1 MKLSITSIIAAFAMA
16 FASSANS
23 ASPPVANAI
32 FGPVVNTIYGPVKG
46 TLTPGVIEFLGV
58 RYAAPPT
65 GNLRWTPPQ
74 PPTRWFLPMNATQFG
89 NACPQEETSPFP
101 AVPTSEDCLFLNVYV
116 PTRNLT
122 NLFKR
127 FPVMVWIHGGS
138 LFSGASNYFDPTPL
152 VKQDVIVVSINYRLG
167 FLGFLAHPALSAETA
182 YGGSGNY
189 GLMDQQFAM
198 SWVGRNIAAFGGNPH
213 NVTIFGE
220 SASVLAHMASPT
232 AAGLFSRAIAETG
245 VNNLGLTFNSRT
257 SAEAIGTAFANDVG
271 CQTTDCLRSIDLQN
285 LLDRSGEFF
294 PDQAFVPDVDGN
306 VLTQAPDVAFQSGQF
321 NRVPVING
329 TNHDEYR
336 YFLRVLDFDDL
347 EQAAGGYDN
356 FLSSYYGPLLGG
368 FLSVYYPLADYQNN
382 FNIAY
387 ATLVTDGYYSCSA
400 LDTDQALSQHVRTYA
415 YEFADENAPPIL
427 PPVGGLPQGSEYFSE
442 AQYLFNVSAL
452 GEPTV
457 PFTASQQLLSNTM
470 IRYWTDFATSGN
482 PNQTGLSYWP
492 SFSGPPAQQNFLSLV
507 PPSPV
512 VEPESAFSTDH
523 QCVTDRLPLPFN
535 WLYFIGGVQASQ

>member
-1 MKLSITSIIAAFAMA
+1 MKLRITSVIAALAMA
-16 FASSANS
+16 LASSANS
-23 ASPPVANAI
+23 ASPPVVNTI

-46 TLTPGVIEFLGV
+46 TLTPGVTEFLGV

-89 NACPQEETSPFP
+89 NACPQLDSPFP
-101 AVPTSEDCLFLNVYV
+101 AVPTAEDCLFLNVYV

-122 NLFKR
+122 NLFKQ

-138 LFSGASNYFDPTPL
+138 LYSGASNYYDPTPL
-152 VKQDVIVVSINYRLG
+152 VKQGNVIVVSINYRLG

-198 SWVGRNIAAFGGNPH
+198 SWVRRNIAAFGGNPR
-213 NVTIFGE
+213 NVTVFGE

-232 AAGLFSRAIAETG
+232 AAGLFNRAIAETG
-245 VNNLGLTFNSRT
+245 VNNLGLTFNSRP

-271 CQTTDCLRSIDLQN
+271 CQTADCLRSMDLQN
-285 LLDRSGEFF
+285 LLDQSEEFF
-294 PDQAFVPDVDGN
+294 PDEAFVPDVDSN
-306 VLTQAPDVAFQSGQF
+306 VLTQAPDIAFQSGQF

-336 YFLRVLDFDDL
+336 YFVSVFEPL
-347 EQAAGGYDN
+347 EEAAGGYQN
-356 FLSSYYGPLLGG
+356 FLSDLYGPLLGDL
-368 FLSVYYPLADYQNN
+368 FAAYYPLADYQNQ
-382 FNIAY
+382 FLLAY
-387 ATLVTDGYYSCSA
+387 ATLVTDGFYSCSA
-400 LDTDQALSQHVRTYA
+400 LVTDQALSQYVRTYA
-415 YEFADENAPPIL
+415 YEFADENAPPIF
-427 PPVGGLPQGSEYFSE
+427 PTNSFPQGAMYLTE
-442 AQYLFNVSAL
+442 AQYLFDVSAL

-470 IRYWTDFATSGN
+470 IHYWTDFATSGD
-482 PNQTGLSYWP
+482 PNQAGLSVWP
-492 SFSGPPAQQNFLSLV
+492 SFSGTPAEENFLSLV

-512 VEPESAFSTDH
+512 VESESAFSTDH

-535 WLYFIGGVQASQ
+535 WLYFIEAAQQQ

>member
-1 MKLSITSIIAAFAMA
+1 MKLCIIGVIAAFAMA
-16 FASSANS
+16 LASSANA
-23 ASPPVANAI
+23 ASPPVVNTN
-32 FGPVVNTIYGPVKG
+32 FGPVVRTIYGPVKG
-46 TLTPGVIEFLGV
+46 TLTPGVAEFLGV

-89 NACPQEETSPFP
+89 NACPQVDSPFP
-101 AVPTSEDCLFLNVYV
+101 AVPTAEDCLFLNVYV
-116 PTRNLT
+116 PIRNRT
-122 NLFKR
+122 NLFKQ

-138 LFSGASNYFDPTPL
+138 LYSGASNYYDPTPL
-152 VKQDVIVVSINYRLG
+152 VKQGNVIVVSINYRLG

-198 SWVGRNIAAFGGNPH
+198 SWVKRNIAAFGGNPR
-213 NVTIFGE
+213 NVTVFGE

-232 AAGLFSRAIAETG
+232 AAGLFNRAIAETG
-245 VNNLGLTFNSRT
+245 VNNLGLTFNSRP

-271 CQTTDCLRSIDLQN
+271 CQTADCLRSMDLQN
-285 LLDRSGEFF
+285 LLDQSEEFF
-294 PDQAFVPDVDGN
+294 PDEAIVPDVDGN
-306 VLTQAPDVAFQSGQF
+306 VLTQAPDIAFQSGQF

-336 YFLRVLDFDDL
+336 YFVSVFEPL
-347 EQAAGGYDN
+347 EEAAGGYQN
-356 FLSSYYGPLLGG
+356 FLSDLYGPLFGD
-368 FLSVYYPLADYQNN
+368 FFAAYYPLADYQNQ
-382 FNIAY
+382 FLLAY
-387 ATLVTDGYYSCSA
+387 ATLVTDGFYSCSA
-400 LDTDQALSQHVRTYA
+400 LVTDQALSQYVRTYA
-415 YEFADENAPPIL
+415 YEFADENAPPIF
-427 PPVGGLPQGSEYFSE
+427 PTNSFPQGAMYLTE
-442 AQYLFNVSAL
+442 AQYLFDVSAL

-470 IRYWTDFATSGN
+470 IHYWTDFATSGD
-482 PNQTGLSYWP
+482 PNQAGLSVWP
-492 SFSGPPAQQNFLSLV
+492 SFSGTPAEENFLSLV

-512 VEPESAFSTDH
+512 VESESAFSTDH

-535 WLYFIGGVQASQ
+535 WLYFIEAAQQQ

>member
-1 MKLSITSIIAAFAMA
+1 MKLCIIGVIAAFAMA
-16 FASSANS
+16 LASSANA
-23 ASPPVANAI
+23 ASPPVVNTN
-32 FGPVVNTIYGPVKG
+32 FGPVVRTIYGPVKG
-46 TLTPGVIEFLGV
+46 TLTPGVAEFLGV

-89 NACPQEETSPFP
+89 NACPQVDSPFP
-101 AVPTSEDCLFLNVYV
+101 AVPTAEDCLFLNVYV
-116 PTRNLT
+116 PIRNRT
-122 NLFKR
+122 NLFKQ

-138 LFSGASNYFDPTPL
+138 LYSGASNYYDPTPL
-152 VKQDVIVVSINYRLG
+152 VKQGNVIVVSINYRLG

-198 SWVGRNIAAFGGNPH
+198 SWVKRNIAAFGGNPR
-213 NVTIFGE
+213 NVTVFGE

-232 AAGLFSRAIAETG
+232 AAGLFNRAIAETG
-245 VNNLGLTFNSRT
+245 VNNLGLTFNSRP

-271 CQTTDCLRSIDLQN
+271 CQTADCLRSMDLQN
-285 LLDRSGEFF
+285 LLDQSEEFF
-294 PDQAFVPDVDGN
+294 PDEAIVPDVDSN
-306 VLTQAPDVAFQSGQF
+306 VLTQAPDIAFQSGQF

-336 YFLRVLDFDDL
+336 YFVSVFEPL
-347 EQAAGGYDN
+347 EEAAGGYQN
-356 FLSSYYGPLLGG
+356 FLSDLYGPLFGD
-368 FLSVYYPLADYQNN
+368 FFAAYYPLADYQNQ
-382 FNIAY
+382 FLLAY
-387 ATLVTDGYYSCSA
+387 ATLVTDGFYSCSA
-400 LDTDQALSQHVRTYA
+400 LVTDQALSQYVRTYA
-415 YEFADENAPPIL
+415 YEFADENAPPIF
-427 PPVGGLPQGSEYFSE
+427 PTNSFPQGAMYLTE
-442 AQYLFNVSAL
+442 AQYLFDVSAL

-470 IRYWTDFATSGN
+470 IHYWTDFATSGD
-482 PNQTGLSYWP
+482 PNQAGLSVWP
-492 SFSGPPAQQNFLSLV
+492 SFSGTPAEENFLSLV

-512 VEPESAFSTDH
+512 VESESAFSTDH

-535 WLYFIGGVQASQ
+535 WLYFIEAAQQQ

>member
-1 MKLSITSIIAAFAMA
+1 MKLCLTSVIAAFAMA
-16 FASSANS
+16 LASSAN
-23 ASPPVANAI
+23 AAPPSVVNTN
-32 FGPVVNTIYGPVKG
+32 FGPVVRTVYGPVEG
-46 TLTPGVIEFLGV
+46 TLTPGVAEFLGV

-89 NACPQEETSPFP
+89 NACPQVDSPFP
-101 AVPTSEDCLFLNVYV
+101 AVPTAEDCLFLNVYV
-116 PTRNLT
+116 PIRNRT
-122 NLFKR
+122 NLFKQ

-138 LFSGASNYFDPTPL
+138 LYSGASNYYDPTPL
-152 VKQDVIVVSINYRLG
+152 VKQGNVIVVSINYRLG

-198 SWVGRNIAAFGGNPH
+198 SWVKRNIAAFGGNPR
-213 NVTIFGE
+213 NVTVFGE

-232 AAGLFSRAIAETG
+232 AAGLFNRAIAETG
-245 VNNLGLTFNSRT
+245 VNNLGLTFNSRP

-271 CQTTDCLRSIDLQN
+271 CQTADCLRSMDLQN
-285 LLDRSGEFF
+285 LLDQSEEFF
-294 PDQAFVPDVDGN
+294 PDEAFVPDVDSN
-306 VLTQAPDVAFQSGQF
+306 VLTQAPDIAFQSGQF

-336 YFLRVLDFDDL
+336 YFVSVFEPL
-347 EQAAGGYDN
+347 EEAAGGYQN
-356 FLSSYYGPLLGG
+356 FLSDLYGPLFGD
-368 FLSVYYPLADYQNN
+368 FFAAYYPLADYQNQ
-382 FNIAY
+382 FLLAY
-387 ATLVTDGYYSCSA
+387 ATLVTDGFYSCSA
-400 LDTDQALSQHVRTYA
+400 LVTDQALSQYVRTYA
-415 YEFADENAPPIL
+415 YEFADENAPPIF
-427 PPVGGLPQGSEYFSE
+427 PTNSFPQGAMYLTE
-442 AQYLFNVSAL
+442 AQYLFDVSAL

-470 IRYWTDFATSGN
+470 IHYWTDFATSGD
-482 PNQTGLSYWP
+482 PNQAGLSVWP
-492 SFSGPPAQQNFLSLV
+492 SFSGTPAEENFLSLV

-512 VEPESAFSTDH
+512 VESESAFSTDH

-535 WLYFIGGVQASQ
+535 WLYFIEAAQQQ